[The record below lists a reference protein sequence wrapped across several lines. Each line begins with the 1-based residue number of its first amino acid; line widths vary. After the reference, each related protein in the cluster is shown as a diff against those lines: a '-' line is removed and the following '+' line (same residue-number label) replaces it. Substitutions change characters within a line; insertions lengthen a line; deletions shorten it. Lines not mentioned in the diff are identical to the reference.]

1 MQEYRSRC
9 CINELSEMSNDED
22 DITNLSDTRDPA
34 TTDATD
40 DLRTAV
46 INRPASSLGFKTS
59 KCIRNKLWH
68 YFR

>member
-9 CINELSEMSNDED
+9 CINELSEMTNNED
-22 DITNLSDTRDPA
+22 DTTNLSDTRDPA
-34 TTDATD
+34 TTDITD

-46 INRPASSLGFKTS
+46 INHPVSSLGSKTS

>member
-9 CINELSEMSNDED
+9 CINELSEMINNED
-22 DITNLSDTRDPA
+22 DATNLLDNRGPAASDT
-34 TTDATD
+34 TD

-46 INRPASSLGFKTS
+46 INHPVSSLGSKTS
-59 KCIRNKLWH
+59 KCIRNKLWY